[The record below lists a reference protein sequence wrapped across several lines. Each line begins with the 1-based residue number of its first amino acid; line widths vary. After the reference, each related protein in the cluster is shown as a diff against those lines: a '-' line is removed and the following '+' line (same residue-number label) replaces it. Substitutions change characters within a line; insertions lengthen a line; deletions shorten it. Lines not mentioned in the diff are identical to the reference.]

1 MYKFPEMSLLPDP
14 VINDEDE
21 MDEWVLQEVD
31 ILNETLEAFHV
42 KAEVTNWTI
51 GPTVTQ
57 FEVTLNR
64 GVKVNKITNL
74 TDDLKL
80 ALAAKDIRIE
90 APIPG
95 KRSVGIEIPNKKS
108 RPVMLSEVLNSK
120 VFKEATSPLTVALG
134 VDLFGQPQVT
144 NIAKMP
150 HGLIA
155 GQQVQEN
162 QYLSIVC

>member
-1 MYKFPEMSLLPDP
+1 
-14 VINDEDE
+14 
-21 MDEWVLQEVD
+21 
-31 ILNETLEAFHV
+31 FHV

-134 VDLFGQPQVT
+134 VDLFRSEEHTSELQSRFD
-144 NIAKMP
+144 
-150 HGLIA
+150 L
-155 GQQVQEN
+155 
-162 QYLSIVC
+162 VCR

>member
-1 MYKFPEMSLLPDP
+1 M
-14 VINDEDE
+14 
-21 MDEWVLQEVD
+21 
-31 ILNETLEAFHV
+31 
-42 KAEVTNWTI
+42 
-51 GPTVTQ
+51 
-57 FEVTLNR
+57 
-64 GVKVNKITNL
+64 

-120 VFKEATSPLTVALG
+120 AFKEATSPLTVALG

-155 GQQVQEN
+155 GQQVRGN